1 MAAIQS
7 PILFSRITESVLDK
21 INRWYLLA
29 ILHSTGQMNA
39 DRNACG
45 ITPEWSEFIQAQNK
59 SFPTAHW
66 WGKRCGCMATDALQV
81 CNGNQTTYRAIY
93 RRLMLD
99 EISKV
104 PREHRVKALQIAC
117 IWF

>member
-7 PILFSRITESVLDK
+7 PTLFFRMTESVLDT

-29 ILHSTGQMNA
+29 IIRSTEKLNS
-39 DRNACG
+39 DRSTCS
-45 ITPEWSEFIQAQNK
+45 ITPEWYEFIQAQNN
-59 SFPTAHW
+59 SFPTAYW
-66 WGKRCGCMATDALQV
+66 WSKRCGCMAADALRA
-81 CNGNQTTYRAIY
+81 CNDRQATYRAIY

-99 EISKV
+99 EIRRV